1 MPCKLRLLALLAK
14 AVLAPQST
22 YAVGSGGEGGAVGC
36 LPVLMVCVCARGW
49 EGGGR
54 QGGMTA
60 LPCAVLLPACSQSLA
75 AYVKGR

>member
-36 LPVLMVCVCARGW
+36 LPVLMVCVFQGFKVYIRGVHSHSL
-49 EGGGR
+49 GLSR
-54 QGGMTA
+54 
-60 LPCAVLLPACSQSLA
+60 VL
-75 AYVKGR
+75 